1 MNNRIK
7 KIVLSSGLLL
17 GIIMATLFLIQY
29 LIGLDTVGIG
39 STIKWSLMGFFI
51 SISMVV
57 YFLLNFR
64 KIENGGYLTFKE
76 GFFLSF
82 GIFAIS
88 TLLYTL
94 FTLVFMNI
102 IDPDYADQYQ
112 KKILNI
118 VIESYEKANFTE
130 SEIDDAMEQIDDIA
144 QFSLENMSQG
154 YLVNLLFY
162 ALLSSV
168 IALCTKKRK
177 PEIFE

>member
-1 MNNRIK
+1 MHEERGLF
-7 KIVLSSGLLL
+7 KITE
-17 GIIMATLFLIQY
+17 IREQFIQKLPVVY
-29 LIGLDTVGIG
+29 
-39 STIKWSLMGFFI
+39 MGFFI

-64 KIENGGYLTFKE
+64 KIENGGYLTFNE

-118 VIESYEKANFTE
+118 VIFKFIYF
-130 SEIDDAMEQIDDIA
+130 I
-144 QFSLENMSQG
+144 
-154 YLVNLLFY
+154 
-162 ALLSSV
+162 
-168 IALCTKKRK
+168 
-177 PEIFE
+177 IF